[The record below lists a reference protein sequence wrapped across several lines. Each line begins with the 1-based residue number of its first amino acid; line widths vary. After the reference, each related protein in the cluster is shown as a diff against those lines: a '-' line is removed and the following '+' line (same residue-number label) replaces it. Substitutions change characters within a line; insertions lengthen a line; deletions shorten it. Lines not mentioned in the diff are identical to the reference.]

1 MLAAA
6 AAALCACLGVL
17 VVGLVV
23 GGGPPPLGPQEKNQL
38 EFQLNPRSNVSNQT
52 LPMFHALLMFCVFLP
67 GQVTSQAV
75 GAGSYAGYRVRQNC
89 DPAGGTAENERIDAT
104 LNFAL
109 CCAKA
114 GTGPKAELSPCC
126 NNCVEQFAL
135 YCTCVFC
142 VVCVFLVLVHSK
154 TCD

>member
-1 MLAAA
+1 MFAA
-6 AAALCACLGVL
+6 
-17 VVGLVV
+17 
-23 GGGPPPLGPQEKNQL
+23 
-38 EFQLNPRSNVSNQT
+38 F
-52 LPMFHALLMFCVFLP
+52 LMFCLFLP
-67 GQVTSQAV
+67 GQVTPQAV

-135 YCTCVFC
+135 YCTCSYFISGLFY
-142 VVCVFLVLVHSK
+142 VVGLGHSK
-154 TCD
+154 TVDRQFVSVLTLTISSPHFYSHYSHIGS

>member
-1 MLAAA
+1 
-6 AAALCACLGVL
+6 
-17 VVGLVV
+17 
-23 GGGPPPLGPQEKNQL
+23 
-38 EFQLNPRSNVSNQT
+38 
-52 LPMFHALLMFCVFLP
+52 MFHALLMFCVFLP

-142 VVCVFLVLVHSK
+142 VVCFFWCWFIQKPAIDICIRFDSHNLSLTQSPTLFPHWQLITHTRVGPNK
-154 TCD
+154 EGR